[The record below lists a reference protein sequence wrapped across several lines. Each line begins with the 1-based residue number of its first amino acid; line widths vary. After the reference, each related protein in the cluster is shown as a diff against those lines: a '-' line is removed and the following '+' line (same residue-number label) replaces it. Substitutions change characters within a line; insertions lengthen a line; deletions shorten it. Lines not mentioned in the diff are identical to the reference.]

1 MKFSI
6 ENFVFG
12 ATDGTVT
19 TFAVVAGAIGA
30 SLSPSVV
37 LILGFANLLADGFS
51 MSIGNYLAT
60 KTRHEYIA
68 KERKR
73 EEWEIENM
81 VEEEKQEIREIYA
94 RKGFADELLEDVVG
108 VITKKRNVWV
118 DTMMREELGLI
129 ESKGRALDNA
139 LNTFIGFNIIGLIP
153 LVPFIFLALIS
164 SIHITANP
172 FFYSVIFT
180 GAAFFLIG
188 CIRGKVVEKSLFRSG
203 LSTLLMGGIA
213 AFLAYI
219 VGLILAMLVK
229 Q

>member
-1 MKFSI
+1 MGVIGLGMMGSQIPFRLARKGHK
-6 ENFVFG
+6 V
-12 ATDGTVT
+12 TVLNDS
-19 TFAVVAGAIGA
+19 VA

-60 KTRHEYIA
+60 KTRHEYID

-73 EEWEIENM
+73 EKWEIENM
-81 VEEEKQEIREIYA
+81 VEEEKQEIRDIYA
-94 RKGFADELLEDVVG
+94 RKGFKDALLEDVVG
-108 VITKKRNVWV
+108 VITKKQNVWV

-139 LNTFIGFNIIGLIP
+139 LNTFIGFNVMGLIP
-153 LVPFIFLALIS
+153 LIPFIFLMLIS

-180 GAAFFLIG
+180 GIAFFSDWMHK
-188 CIRGKVVEKSLFRSG
+188 RKSS
-203 LSTLLMGGIA
+203 
-213 AFLAYI
+213 
-219 VGLILAMLVK
+219 
-229 Q
+229 